1 MHTEDSPMASLSP
14 LLLVA
19 VILAVSSF
27 RLAAPAT
34 IGFDFHHRFSGKM
47 RQWGE
52 SHGYPGEWWPEKG
65 TAEYYAALAHHD
77 RAHHGRFL
85 AAGDS
90 SMLTFLDGNL
100 TYRVSDLGMLN
111 YAFVELGTPKKNFL
125 VALDTGSDLFW
136 VPCDCEQCAPAQY
149 RNVTFNIY
157 SPSNSTTSKLVPCSS
172 SLCELQSSCSGASSS
187 CPFEVQYLSVNTSSS
202 GILVEDVLY
211 LTTETASPDV
221 VPASVV
227 FGCGRV
233 QTGAFLADV
242 APNGL
247 FGLGLSNIS
256 IPSILSS
263 QGLISNSFSM
273 CFGTDGYGR
282 ITFGD
287 KGSTDQ
293 SETPFNVD
301 KKNPFYSISVTGLIV
316 DKANFTTRF
325 NAFVDSGTSIT
336 LLADPIYTQLATSF
350 TAQVLE
356 MPLPLPLPL
365 YPDLPFN
372 FCYALLP
379 NQDSIYIPRIS
390 VVTESGNLFNVTDP
404 IVPLINQEGTLF
416 GYCLA
421 VIKSSNVNI
430 IGRDFLTGLRVVFDR
445 EKLVLGWKE
454 FDCYGTASSGNGNSS
469 SPPAS
474 APAPSSDIPDNFKE
488 ASNKTKAT
496 APAPSRNSSHLNAK
510 TSLFLILFLL
520 AVAIL

>member
-1 MHTEDSPMASLSP
+1 MASLSP
-14 LLLVA
+14 LLLFA

-90 SMLTFLDGNL
+90 SMLTFFDGNL

-111 YAFVELGTPKKNFL
+111 YAIVELGTPKKIFL

-136 VPCDCEQCAPAQY
+136 VPCDCKQCAPAQY

-157 SPSNSTTSKLVPCSS
+157 SPSNSTTSKQVPCSS

-187 CPFEVQYLSVNTSSS
+187 CPYEVQYLSVNTSSS

-211 LTTETASPDV
+211 LTTETASPEV

-227 FGCGRV
+227 FGCGSV
-233 QTGAFLADV
+233 QTGAFLDDV

-247 FGLGLSNIS
+247 FGLGLNNIS

-273 CFGTDGYGR
+273 CFGTDDYGR
-282 ITFGD
+282 INFGD

-301 KKNPFYSISVTGLIV
+301 KKNPFYAISMTGLIV
-316 DKANFTTRF
+316 DKKSFTTGF

-350 TAQVLE
+350 TAQVKE
-356 MPLPLPLPL
+356 MPLPFPLDPA
-365 YPDLPFN
+365 LPFN
-372 FCYALLP
+372 YCYALLP
-379 NQDSIYIPRIS
+379 NQDSIYIPGIS
-390 VVTESGNLFNVTDP
+390 VVTESGSLFNVTDP
-404 IVPLINQEGTLF
+404 IVPLVNQKGNLF

-430 IGRDFLTGLRVVFDR
+430 IGRNFLTGLRVVFDR

-454 FDCYGTASSGNGNSS
+454 FDCYGTANSGNGNSS

-474 APAPSSDIPDNFKE
+474 APAPSSDIPD
-488 ASNKTKAT
+488 KA
-496 APAPSRNSSHLNAK
+496 AAPSPSGDSSHLNAK